1 MKKYLFTLILLM
13 CFLSCSDELKNE
25 KPGIYASIETNKG
38 EILLKLEHE
47 KTPLTV
53 ANFIA
58 LAEGNHPSNKLKN
71 EYKGKKYYDGLIF
84 HRVIPD
90 FMIQTG
96 DPLGLGSGGPGYTF
110 PDEIT
115 DLKHS
120 GPGILSMANRGP
132 KTNGSQFFITHK
144 ATKWLDGKHTVFG
157 NVINGQ
163 DVVDSI
169 LQNDTILS
177 IKILRNGYD
186 AKNFNAPEVFVNE
199 LAMSETKA
207 EIKKQE
213 KLKKEK
219 QILDS
224 LTNKMIKT
232 NSGLSY
238 YIENNG
244 NGRKPEKGDLVSVH
258 YKGMLIDGKVFDS
271 SYERNQPIEFSLG
284 LGQVIPGW
292 DEGISL
298 LKEGDSAKLVI
309 PSELAYGEVGAGN
322 GLIPPNSVLVFEVEL
337 IEIK

>member
-1 MKKYLFTLILLM
+1 MKKIFSALIITILFGA
-13 CFLSCSDELKNE
+13 CSDEAKNQ
-25 KPGIYASIETNKG
+25 KPGIYANIETNKG
-38 EILLKLEHE
+38 EILLNLEYE

-58 LAEGNHPSNKLKN
+58 LAEGNHPSDKLNN
-71 EYKGKKYYDGLIF
+71 EYKDINYYNGLIF

-96 DPLGLGSGGPGYTF
+96 DPLGLGSGGPGFTF

-144 ATKWLDGKHTVFG
+144 ATPWLDGKHTVFG
-157 NVINGQ
+157 NVIKGQ
-163 DVVDSI
+163 KVVDSI
-169 LQNDTILS
+169 IQNDTMIS
-177 IKILRNGYD
+177 IKILRNGTK
-186 AKNFNAPEVFVNE
+186 AKNFNAPKIFLNE
-199 LAMSETKA
+199 LKRINEQA

-213 KLKKEK
+213 RIKKEK

-224 LTNKMIKT
+224 LTSKMIVT
-232 NSGLSY
+232 QSGLSY
-238 YIENNG
+238 FIKNKGTG
-244 NGRKPEKGDLVSVH
+244 NKAKKGDLVSVH
-258 YKGMLIDGKVFDS
+258 YRGMLLNGSVFDS
-271 SYERNQPIEFSLG
+271 SFERDQPIEFTLG
-284 LGQVIPGW
+284 MGQVIPGW

-298 LKEGDSAKLVI
+298 LKEGESAKLVI
-309 PSELAYGEVGAGN
+309 PSKLAYGEIGAGN
-322 GLIPPNSVLVFEVEL
+322 GLIPPDSVLVFEVEL